1 MINMNLNTA
10 IKSIVKEYLQNET
23 LADLVYGTWGG
34 SSVKID
40 NKPLPIP
47 MDMIDVPKGVTV
59 TVGERVTLM
68 MKQGGQKYALIG
80 VLG

>member
-1 MINMNLNTA
+1 MNLNTA

>member
-1 MINMNLNTA
+1 MDLNNA
-10 IKSIVKEYLQNET
+10 IKQIIENYMQNYQP
-23 LADLVYGTWGG
+23 ADLVYGTWGA

-40 NKPLPIP
+40 GKPLSVP
-47 MDMIDVPKGVTV
+47 MDMIDVPKGITV

-68 MKQGGQKYALIG
+68 MKQGGQKYAVIG

>member
-80 VLG
+80 VLE

>member
-1 MINMNLNTA
+1 VINMNLNTA

>member
-1 MINMNLNTA
+1 MDLYNA
-10 IKSIVKEYLQNET
+10 IKQIVDEYLAVYQP
-23 LADLVYGTWGG
+23 ADLVYGIWGA

-40 NKPLPIP
+40 GKPMSVPI
-47 MDMIDVPKGVTV
+47 DMVDVPEGTTV
-59 TVGERVTLM
+59 TIGKRVTLM

>member
-1 MINMNLNTA
+1 MNLNNA
-10 IKSIVKEYLQNET
+10 IKQVIENYVQNYQP
-23 LADLVYGTWGG
+23 ADLVYGTWGA

-40 NKPLPIP
+40 GKPLSVP
-47 MDMIDVPKGVTV
+47 MDMVDVPKGMTV

-68 MKQGGQKYALIG
+68 MKQGGQKYAVIG